1 MTRSLLTPALLV
13 FLMACGGGSSGY
25 ALKTAPSTPDAI
37 QVMRN
42 GQAVAVL
49 GDYPAM
55 AYAARESAG
64 RLEVVGDQFAVAPY
78 AIATSKEAPALTA
91 LVASGLNG
99 ILLDGSYRRILEMW
113 ALEAGAVGSVE
124 GAPQVPPSLDQV
136 PQLADGKLTVGMEVA
151 YAPMEFHDE
160 AGQNAGVDVEIIEAI
175 GQAMGVEVE
184 IQDLPFDRL
193 FPSLADG
200 SIDVAISSIT
210 ATADRAQQ
218 VNLIPYFMAGSGILV
233 PADNPAGIHSPQD
246 LCDHPVA
253 VQSDTVHVRMLESE
267 CQ

>member
-1 MTRSLLTPALLV
+1 MRS
-13 FLMACGGGSSGY
+13 GE
-25 ALKTAPSTPDAI
+25 
-37 QVMRN
+37 
-42 GQAVAVL
+42 AVAVL

-64 RLEVVGDQFAVAPY
+64 RLEVVGEQFAVAPY
-78 AIATSKEAPALTA
+78 AIATSKEAPELTA

-99 ILLDGSYRRILEMW
+99 IILDGSYRRILEMW
-113 ALEAGAVGSVE
+113 ALEAGAVNTVE

-136 PQLADGKLTVGMEVA
+136 PQLADGTLTVGMEVA

-160 AGQNAGVDVEIIEAI
+160 AGMEAGIDVEIIKGIAQGI
-175 GQAMGVEVE
+175 GVEVE
-184 IQDLPFDRL
+184 IKNLHFDQL
-193 FPSLADG
+193 IPSLADG

-210 ATADRAQQ
+210 VTPERGQQ

-233 PADNPAGIHSPQD
+233 PADNPAGITSPAD

-253 VQSDTVHVRMLESE
+253 VQANTVHVQMLQTE